1 MESGISDDYA
11 IPPDAMSCGEDST
24 EWSSLVLRLN
34 LNGAAVVADSPS
46 RCAKTGVL
54 DKSGHLAK
62 LGGKLKT
69 WRRRFFVLSNG
80 KLRYWKTQVNNDT
93 QRLYFHLYNSII
105 YLFRVSILSQCSFAL
120 SCIFD
125 PSCSLNYFYPYN
137 LKWNLI

>member
-1 MESGISDDYA
+1 
-11 IPPDAMSCGEDST
+11 MSCGEDST

-80 KLRYWKTQVNNDT
+80 KLRYWKTQNDVARKP
-93 QRLYFHLYNSII
+93 QREITIDDLCRITRAEGAATFEYQLVKKHFT
-105 YLFRVSILSQCSFAL
+105 
-120 SCIFD
+120 
-125 PSCSLNYFYPYN
+125 
-137 LKWNLI
+137 

>member
-34 LNGAAVVADSPS
+34 LNGAAVIADSPS

-69 WRRRFFVLSNG
+69 WRRRFFMLSNG
-80 KLRYWKTQVNNDT
+80 KLRYWKTQVNK
-93 QRLYFHLYNSII
+93 
-105 YLFRVSILSQCSFAL
+105 ILILPLPVA
-120 SCIFD
+120 
-125 PSCSLNYFYPYN
+125 
-137 LKWNLI
+137 

>member
-1 MESGISDDYA
+1 MLSLLELGRLSNTLQYYNPWVRESKHCCMFLVDTSMESGISDDYA

-34 LNGAAVVADSPS
+34 LNGAAVIADSPS

-80 KLRYWKTQVNNDT
+80 KLRYWKTQVSFPT
-93 QRLYFHLYNSII
+93 
-105 YLFRVSILSQCSFAL
+105 ILKYQ
-120 SCIFD
+120 
-125 PSCSLNYFYPYN
+125 FY
-137 LKWNLI
+137 

>member
-46 RCAKTGVL
+46 RSVKTGVL

-80 KLRYWKTQVNNDT
+80 RLRYWKTQVNST
-93 QRLYFHLYNSII
+93 TFHH
-105 YLFRVSILSQCSFAL
+105 RVQSVDFVLRV
-120 SCIFD
+120 
-125 PSCSLNYFYPYN
+125 
-137 LKWNLI
+137 

>member
-1 MESGISDDYA
+1 MFAYNFANGFFLSDTSMESGISDDYA

-46 RCAKTGVL
+46 RCAKTGIL

-69 WRRRFFVLSNG
+69 WRRRYFMLSNG
-80 KLRYWKTQVNNDT
+80 KLRYWKTQVNN
-93 QRLYFHLYNSII
+93 HN
-105 YLFRVSILSQCSFAL
+105 
-120 SCIFD
+120 
-125 PSCSLNYFYPYN
+125 
-137 LKWNLI
+137 

>member
-11 IPPDAMSCGEDST
+11 IPPDAMSCGEDSA

-34 LNGAAVVADSPS
+34 LNGAAVIADSPS

-80 KLRYWKTQVNNDT
+80 KLRYWKTQVN
-93 QRLYFHLYNSII
+93 Y
-105 YLFRVSILSQCSFAL
+105 
-120 SCIFD
+120 
-125 PSCSLNYFYPYN
+125 
-137 LKWNLI
+137 

>member
-1 MESGISDDYA
+1 
-11 IPPDAMSCGEDST
+11 MSCGEDST

-80 KLRYWKTQVNNDT
+80 KLRYWKTQVNNLDYSYYYLMANRFSFKLNHFEYKT
-93 QRLYFHLYNSII
+93 IFCFGLNNYCNDCFLIHFLLFHFNVL
-105 YLFRVSILSQCSFAL
+105 
-120 SCIFD
+120 
-125 PSCSLNYFYPYN
+125 
-137 LKWNLI
+137 